1 MSTKLE
7 IIRLS
12 NVQSKEVRWLWYP
25 FIPVGKISMIQG
37 DPGEGK
43 TMLVLTLTAM
53 LSKGLALPTAEEQEP
68 MTVIYQTAEDGLED
82 TIKPRLEKA
91 GADCER
97 VVVINDSDNPLTFTD
112 ERLEQAIISENAKL
126 LILDPLQAFL
136 GPDADMHRANVMRP
150 IFKRLAV
157 VAERTKCAIIIVGHM
172 NKMSGTKGMYRNL
185 GSIDIPA
192 MARSILLVG
201 RTNGDDNVR
210 YMAQLKNSL
219 APVGK
224 TISFQISDSI
234 TFNGPCDITAAQLLG
249 GGGNGSSVKTTKA
262 ESAVE
267 ELATLL
273 ELGELPCSEVYDFFE
288 EIGISRRTVDNAKK
302 ELGVQSHKRSLGWY
316 WSLPKSTPQQNL

>member
-1 MSTKLE
+1 MSNNLE

-12 NVQSKEVRWLWYP
+12 NVQSKEVQWLWYP

-43 TMLVLTLTAM
+43 TMLVLTLTAL
-53 LSKGLALPTAEEQEP
+53 LSKGVALPTAEEQEP
-68 MTVIYQTAEDGLED
+68 MTIIYQTAEDGLED

-172 NKMSGTKGMYRNL
+172 NKMSGSKGMYRKL

-201 RTNGDDNVR
+201 RTKGDESVR

-224 TISFQISDSI
+224 SISFTISDSI
-234 TFNGPCDITAAQLLG
+234 TFNGPCDITADQLLG
-249 GGGNGSSVKTTKA
+249 GSGSSVKTTKA

-273 ELGELPCSEVYDFFE
+273 EFSELPCSEVYDYFE
-288 EIGISRRTVDNAKK
+288 EMGISRRTVDNAKK
-302 ELGVQSHKRSLGWY
+302 ELGVQSHKRSTNWY
-316 WSLPKSTPQQNL
+316 WSLPKSTTQQNS